1 MVSFIKVLKVVVP
14 PLFMVMIISA
24 IVYPHM
30 CFEKNSMSLG
40 YNIFVMSLCVIGG
53 LLVSIPFN
61 DYYKEEIK
69 RIINKI
75 TSYGI

>member
-1 MVSFIKVLKVVVP
+1 
-14 PLFMVMIISA
+14 
-24 IVYPHM
+24 
-30 CFEKNSMSLG
+30 
-40 YNIFVMSLCVIGG
+40 MSLCVIGG